1 MIIFQ
6 IDDAKELLK
15 KAIEAEDTSLLE
27 EALIQIEKLNLRV
40 PRKDEDEETKK
51 LKQMIGQA
59 KIKYVKSL
67 KNAPLKVRR
76 QRNRKI
82 EKLINDLEQA
92 LSSNEKEKLSKS
104 LDNAKKR
111 RLVLTQSPNEKKLKT
126 LIVRAERQ
134 NKKNLKQPVAKNKE
148 TTALKGP
155 VESSTPEPV
164 MLQLDEIDNSPEL
177 TKLEKINKALPMAMA
192 QMDLNK

>member
-82 EKLINDLEQA
+82 EKLIN
-92 LSSNEKEKLSKS
+92 
-104 LDNAKKR
+104 R
-111 RLVLTQSPNEKKLKT
+111 P
-126 LIVRAERQ
+126 
-134 NKKNLKQPVAKNKE
+134 
-148 TTALKGP
+148 
-155 VESSTPEPV
+155 
-164 MLQLDEIDNSPEL
+164 
-177 TKLEKINKALPMAMA
+177 
-192 QMDLNK
+192 